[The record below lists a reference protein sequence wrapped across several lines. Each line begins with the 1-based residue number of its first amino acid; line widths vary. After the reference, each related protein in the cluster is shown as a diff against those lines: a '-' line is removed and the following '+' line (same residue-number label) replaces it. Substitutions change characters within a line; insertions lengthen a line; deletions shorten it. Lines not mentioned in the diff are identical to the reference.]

1 MNDEP
6 FMPGG
11 LRRLAPAVEV
21 LAREE
26 WDHRP

>member
-21 LAREE
+21 LAREG
-26 WDHRP
+26 